1 MLLQNKKTPKISLGT
16 IRECDFDSL
25 IAILKSDEVGKTY
38 MVPDLDDASADK
50 LFSRMRELSEENA
63 RFVRGIFLKGELIG
77 IVNDVGIEDGCIELG
92 YAISSCHHGNGYMSE
107 VLSSLIPYL
116 KSLGFQQIRT
126 GAFSENQASIRVMEK
141 CGMKRI
147 PFSEEIE
154 YRSKRHLCVY
164 YEI

>member
-1 MLLQNKKTPKISLGT
+1 MPSLSTERLLLSSL
-16 IRECDFDSL
+16 RECDRESL
-25 IAILKSDEVGKTY
+25 IALLRDERVKQTY